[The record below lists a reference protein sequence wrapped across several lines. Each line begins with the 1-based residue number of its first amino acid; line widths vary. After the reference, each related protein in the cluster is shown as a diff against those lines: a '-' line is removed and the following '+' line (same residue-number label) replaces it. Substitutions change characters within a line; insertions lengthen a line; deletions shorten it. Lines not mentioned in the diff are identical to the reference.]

1 MSVSP
6 ETETKYDVPIKQ
18 VEKTIKI
25 YRQGQRRAQKL
36 WNDGRKREAK
46 IKGCQPQNA

>member
-25 YRQGQRRAQKL
+25 TDKAKEELRAL
-36 WNDGRKREAK
+36 E
-46 IKGCQPQNA
+46 

>member
-6 ETETKYDVPIKQ
+6 ETETKYDAPIKQ

-25 YRQGQRRAQKL
+25 TDKAKEEERAL
-36 WNDGRKREAK
+36 E
-46 IKGCQPQNA
+46 